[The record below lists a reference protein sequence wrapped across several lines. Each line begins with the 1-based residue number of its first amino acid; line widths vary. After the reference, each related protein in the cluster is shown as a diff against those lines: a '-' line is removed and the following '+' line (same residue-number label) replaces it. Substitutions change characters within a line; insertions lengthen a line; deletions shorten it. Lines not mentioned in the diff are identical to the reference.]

1 MPKIVKKSRVTKGK
15 MARELVYY
23 CLWALTA
30 ALAWAM
36 VVKTAALL
44 LDRTCDLSDV
54 LVFAGAA
61 FGGGELPQLRLLCRR
76 IPARILRRL
85 FADDVLRDRHPE
97 AAPHVDRPVVV
108 RNVDVLFYKL
118 RRIQA
123 SPPPFSSTAS

>member
-61 FGGGELPQLRLLCRR
+61 FGGG
-76 IPARILRRL
+76 A
-85 FADDVLRDRHPE
+85 
-97 AAPHVDRPVVV
+97 AAPACKTCICKTERQ
-108 RNVDVLFYKL
+108 
-118 RRIQA
+118 RRWRDIRCINE
-123 SPPPFSSTAS
+123 

>member
-61 FGGGELPQLRLLCRR
+61 FGGERCSCL
-76 IPARILRRL
+76 
-85 FADDVLRDRHPE
+85 
-97 AAPHVDRPVVV
+97 
-108 RNVDVLFYKL
+108 
-118 RRIQA
+118 
-123 SPPPFSSTAS
+123 